1 MMTSSPL
8 HILSHVLAQTTAR
21 TEDAVGMPRFDRGM
35 LEVVLYSVAAVCLII
50 AGYRLGRLVGR
61 R

>member
-21 TEDAVGMPRFDRGM
+21 TQDAVGMPRFDRGM
-35 LEVVLYSVAAVCLII
+35 HEVVLYSVAPVFLII
-50 AGYRLGRLVGR
+50 AGYRHGRHVV
-61 R
+61 